1 MRKMITSVT
10 LKPIKMKSGTKT
22 TVYDCSVVTLPKLEV
37 ERGAI
42 TAVNNNLEI
51 PFGIKRVYYLYDVP
65 SGSDRGA
72 HAHKELQQLIIA
84 ASGSFTIT
92 VDDGRLKRSFTL
104 SQPNVGLFLPPGLW
118 RELTD
123 FSGGS
128 ICLVLASMI
137 YSKED
142 YIRSY
147 KDFLI
152 YKK

>member
-1 MRKMITSVT
+1 
-10 LKPIKMKSGTKT
+10 MKKGTKT
-22 TVYDCSVVTLPKLEV
+22 TIYDCSLVTLPKLEV

-42 TAVNNNLEI
+42 TPVNNHAEV
-51 PFGIKRVYYLYDVP
+51 PFAIERVYYLYDVP

-72 HAHKELQQLIIA
+72 HAHKELQQLIVA

-92 VDDGRLKRSFTL
+92 VDDGLLKRSFML

-118 RELTD
+118 RELND

-128 ICLVLASMI
+128 ICLVLASLE
-137 YSKED
+137 YSVSD

-147 KDFLI
+147 SDFKQFKNL
-152 YKK
+152 

>member
-1 MRKMITSVT
+1 
-10 LKPIKMKSGTKT
+10 MKKGTKT
-22 TVYDCSVVTLPKLEV
+22 TIYDCSLVTLPKLEV

-42 TAVNNNLEI
+42 TPVNNHAEV
-51 PFGIKRVYYLYDVP
+51 PFAIERVYYLYDVP

-72 HAHKELQQLIIA
+72 HAHKELQQLIVA

-92 VDDGRLKRSFTL
+92 VDDGLLKRSFML

-123 FSGGS
+123 FSGGG
-128 ICLVLASMI
+128 ICLVLASLE
-137 YSKED
+137 YSVSD

-147 KDFLI
+147 SDFKQFKNL
-152 YKK
+152 